1 MQRACDLCGE
11 VYEAK
16 RATSRFHAPKC
27 RTAWAKGARPRAKP
41 APAPAAPAAAA
52 EKPEYPKAAEMLA
65 RELNDLG
72 VLESFEAAAVLIL
85 ARQLDSGVIVGA
97 AAVSLS
103 KEIDRRADAL
113 RLKADL
119 PDDPVQKLVG
129 AVEDKQKHLRAV

>member
-1 MQRACDLCGE
+1 VQRACDLCGDT
-11 VYEAK
+11 YEAK
-16 RATSRFHAPKC
+16 RSTSRFCKPAH
-27 RTAWAKGARPRAKP
+27 RTAWARGSRPATELP
-41 APAPAAPAAAA
+41 ASPPSGT
-52 EKPEYPKAAEMLA
+52 PEGDLPQYPKAAEMLA
-65 RELNDLG
+65 RELDRLG

-119 PDDPVQKLVG
+119 PNDPVKAILG
-129 AVEDKQKHLRAV
+129 KVEDKQQHLRLA